1 MAEEETPPKKKKKLL
16 KKSGGDEAAPAK
28 DDAPEESGGGSSK
41 KTLLILVGVGALML
55 GLGVGVGIFA
65 GGMMSDSPDT
75 AQAEGDAVVEEEEDE
90 EEPREKRHNIY
101 VTVGKLLAAVEH
113 NGSTRYIQAEVDLVG
128 YEKEVMDDAQH
139 NVPALRNRLLL
150 LFSSQNFDDVRT
162 VPGRERLR
170 LESLKAV
177 NDVLELGP
185 KGHKI
190 EDVYFTAFV
199 IQ

>member
-1 MAEEETPPKKKKKLL
+1 MAEDEATKKKRSEDEEPSEAS
-16 KKSGGDEAAPAK
+16 SGGK
-28 DDAPEESGGGSSK
+28 RK
-41 KTLLILVGVGALML
+41 LILLIVGAILLL
-55 GLGVGVGIFA
+55 GIGIGAGFFVGNMTA
-65 GGMMSDSPDT
+65 DDTDS
-75 AQAEGDAVVEEEEDE
+75 AESAEVDEEEEEEEEDSD
-90 EEPREKRHNIY
+90 RKKKDDRHNIY
-101 VTVGKLLAAVEH
+101 ITVGKLLAAVEH

-128 YEKEVMDDAQH
+128 YEKSVMDDAQH

-162 VPGRERLR
+162 IAGRERLR
-170 LESLKAV
+170 VESLKAV

-185 KGHKI
+185 KGDRV

>member
-1 MAEEETPPKKKKKLL
+1 MAEDEATKKKRSEDEEPSEAS
-16 KKSGGDEAAPAK
+16 SGGK
-28 DDAPEESGGGSSK
+28 RK
-41 KTLLILVGVGALML
+41 LILLIVGAILLL
-55 GLGVGVGIFA
+55 GIGIGAGFFVGNMTA
-65 GGMMSDSPDT
+65 DDPDS
-75 AQAEGDAVVEEEEDE
+75 AESAEVDEEEEEEDSD
-90 EEPREKRHNIY
+90 RKKKDDRHNIY
-101 VTVGKLLAAVEH
+101 ITVGKLLAAVEH

-128 YEKEVMDDAQH
+128 YEKSVMDDAPH

-162 VPGRERLR
+162 IAGRERLR
-170 LESLKAV
+170 VESLKAV

-185 KGHKI
+185 KGDRV

>member
-1 MAEEETPPKKKKKLL
+1 MAEDEATKKKRSEDEEPSEAS
-16 KKSGGDEAAPAK
+16 SGGK
-28 DDAPEESGGGSSK
+28 RK
-41 KTLLILVGVGALML
+41 LILLIVGAILLL
-55 GLGVGVGIFA
+55 GIGIGAGFFVGNMTA
-65 GGMMSDSPDT
+65 DDPDS
-75 AQAEGDAVVEEEEDE
+75 AESAEVDEEEEEEEEDSD
-90 EEPREKRHNIY
+90 RKKKDDRHNIY
-101 VTVGKLLAAVEH
+101 ITVGKLLAAVEH

-128 YEKEVMDDAQH
+128 YEKSVMDDAQH

-162 VPGRERLR
+162 IAGRERLR
-170 LESLKAV
+170 VESLKAV

-185 KGHKI
+185 KGDRV

>member
-1 MAEEETPPKKKKKLL
+1 MAEDEATKKKRSEDEEHSEAS
-16 KKSGGDEAAPAK
+16 SGGK
-28 DDAPEESGGGSSK
+28 RK
-41 KTLLILVGVGALML
+41 LILLIVGAILLL
-55 GLGVGVGIFA
+55 GIGIGAGFFVGNMTA
-65 GGMMSDSPDT
+65 DDPDS
-75 AQAEGDAVVEEEEDE
+75 AESAEVDEEEEEEDSD
-90 EEPREKRHNIY
+90 RKKKDDRHNIY
-101 VTVGKLLAAVEH
+101 ITVGKLLAAVEH

-128 YEKEVMDDAQH
+128 YEKSVMDDAQH

-162 VPGRERLR
+162 IAGRERLR
-170 LESLKAV
+170 VESLKAV

-185 KGHKI
+185 KGDRV

>member
-1 MAEEETPPKKKKKLL
+1 MEAMAEDEATKKKRSEDEEPSEAS
-16 KKSGGDEAAPAK
+16 SGGK
-28 DDAPEESGGGSSK
+28 RK
-41 KTLLILVGVGALML
+41 LILLIVGAILLL
-55 GLGVGVGIFA
+55 GIGIGAGFFVGNMTA
-65 GGMMSDSPDT
+65 DDPDS
-75 AQAEGDAVVEEEEDE
+75 AESAEVDEEEEEEDSD
-90 EEPREKRHNIY
+90 RKKKDDRHNIY
-101 VTVGKLLAAVEH
+101 ITVGKLLAAVEH

-128 YEKEVMDDAQH
+128 YEKSVMDDAQH

-162 VPGRERLR
+162 IAGRERLR
-170 LESLKAV
+170 VESLKAV

-185 KGHKI
+185 KGDRV

>member
-1 MAEEETPPKKKKKLL
+1 MAEEAPPKKKKKLL
-16 KKSGGDEAAPAK
+16 KKSGGDEAAPTR
-28 DDAPEESGGGSSK
+28 DDDQVEGEGGGK
-41 KTLLILVGVGALML
+41 KKILILVGIAVLML
-55 GLGVGVGIFA
+55 GLGVGIGMFA
-65 GGMMSDSPDT
+65 GGMMNDSSDT
-75 AQAEGDAVVEEEEDE
+75 AGADAEVEEVEEEEQE
-90 EEPREKRHNIY
+90 AEPREKRHSIY
-101 VTVGKLLAAVEH
+101 VTVGKLLAAVDHE
-113 NGSTRYIQAEVDLVG
+113 GATRYIQAEVDLVG
-128 YEKEVMDDAQH
+128 YDKEVMDDAQH

-162 VPGRERLR
+162 IPGRERLR

-185 KGHKI
+185 KGDKI

>member
-1 MAEEETPPKKKKKLL
+1 MAEDEATKKKRSEDEEPSEAS
-16 KKSGGDEAAPAK
+16 SGGK
-28 DDAPEESGGGSSK
+28 RK
-41 KTLLILVGVGALML
+41 LILLIVGAILL
-55 GLGVGVGIFA
+55 LAIGIGAGFFVGNMTA
-65 GGMMSDSPDT
+65 DDPDS
-75 AQAEGDAVVEEEEDE
+75 AESAEVDEEEEEEDSD
-90 EEPREKRHNIY
+90 RKKKDDRHNIY
-101 VTVGKLLAAVEH
+101 ITVGKLLAAVEH

-128 YEKEVMDDAQH
+128 YEKSVMDDAQH

-162 VPGRERLR
+162 IAGRERLR
-170 LESLKAV
+170 VESLKAV

-185 KGHKI
+185 KGDRV

>member
-1 MAEEETPPKKKKKLL
+1 MEAMAEDEATKKKRSEDEEPSEAS
-16 KKSGGDEAAPAK
+16 SGGK
-28 DDAPEESGGGSSK
+28 RK
-41 KTLLILVGVGALML
+41 LILLIVGAILLL
-55 GLGVGVGIFA
+55 GIGIGAGFFVGNMTA
-65 GGMMSDSPDT
+65 DDPDS
-75 AQAEGDAVVEEEEDE
+75 AESAEVDEEEEEEEEDSD
-90 EEPREKRHNIY
+90 RKKKDDRHNIY
-101 VTVGKLLAAVEH
+101 ITVGKLLAAVEH

-128 YEKEVMDDAQH
+128 YEKSVMDDAQH

-162 VPGRERLR
+162 IAGRERLR
-170 LESLKAV
+170 VESLKAV

-185 KGHKI
+185 KGDRV

>member
-1 MAEEETPPKKKKKLL
+1 MEAMAEDEATKKKRSEDEEPSEAS
-16 KKSGGDEAAPAK
+16 SGGK
-28 DDAPEESGGGSSK
+28 RK
-41 KTLLILVGVGALML
+41 LILLIVGAILLL
-55 GLGVGVGIFA
+55 GIGIGAGFFVGNMTA
-65 GGMMSDSPDT
+65 DDPDS
-75 AQAEGDAVVEEEEDE
+75 AESAEVDEEEEDSD
-90 EEPREKRHNIY
+90 RKKKDDRHNIY
-101 VTVGKLLAAVEH
+101 ITVGKLLAAVEH

-128 YEKEVMDDAQH
+128 YEKSVMDDAQH

-162 VPGRERLR
+162 IAGRERLR
-170 LESLKAV
+170 VESLKAV

-185 KGHKI
+185 KGDRV

>member
-1 MAEEETPPKKKKKLL
+1 MEAMAEDEATKKKRSEDEEPSEAS
-16 KKSGGDEAAPAK
+16 SGGK
-28 DDAPEESGGGSSK
+28 RK
-41 KTLLILVGVGALML
+41 LILLIVGAILLL
-55 GLGVGVGIFA
+55 GIGIGAGFFVGNMTA
-65 GGMMSDSPDT
+65 DDPDS
-75 AQAEGDAVVEEEEDE
+75 AESAEVDEEEEEEDSD
-90 EEPREKRHNIY
+90 RKKKDDRHNIFI
-101 VTVGKLLAAVEH
+101 TVGKLLAAVEH

-128 YEKEVMDDAQH
+128 YEKSVMDDAQH

-162 VPGRERLR
+162 IAGRERLR
-170 LESLKAV
+170 VESLKAV

-185 KGHKI
+185 KGDRV

>member
-1 MAEEETPPKKKKKLL
+1 MAEDEATKKKRSEDEEPSEASSSGKRKLI
-16 KKSGGDEAAPAK
+16 
-28 DDAPEESGGGSSK
+28 
-41 KTLLILVGVGALML
+41 LLIVGAILLL
-55 GLGVGVGIFA
+55 GIGIGAGFFVGNMTA
-65 GGMMSDSPDT
+65 DDPDS
-75 AQAEGDAVVEEEEDE
+75 AESAEVDEEEEEEDSD
-90 EEPREKRHNIY
+90 RKKKDDRHNIY
-101 VTVGKLLAAVEH
+101 ITVGKLLAAVEH

-128 YEKEVMDDAQH
+128 YEKSVMDDAQH

-162 VPGRERLR
+162 IAGRERLR
-170 LESLKAV
+170 VESLKAV

-185 KGHKI
+185 KGDRV

>member
-1 MAEEETPPKKKKKLL
+1 MAEDEATKKKRSEDEEPSEAS
-16 KKSGGDEAAPAK
+16 SGGK
-28 DDAPEESGGGSSK
+28 RK
-41 KTLLILVGVGALML
+41 LILLIVGAILLL
-55 GLGVGVGIFA
+55 GIGIGAGFFVGNMTA
-65 GGMMSDSPDT
+65 DEPDS
-75 AQAEGDAVVEEEEDE
+75 AESAEVDEEEEEEDSD
-90 EEPREKRHNIY
+90 RKKKNDRHNIY
-101 VTVGKLLAAVEH
+101 ITVGKLLAAVEH

-128 YEKEVMDDAQH
+128 YEKSVMDDAQH

-162 VPGRERLR
+162 IAGRERLR
-170 LESLKAV
+170 VESLKAV

-185 KGHKI
+185 KGDRV

>member
-1 MAEEETPPKKKKKLL
+1 MEAMAEDEATKKKRSEDEEPSEAS
-16 KKSGGDEAAPAK
+16 SGGK
-28 DDAPEESGGGSSK
+28 RK
-41 KTLLILVGVGALML
+41 LILLIVGAILLL
-55 GLGVGVGIFA
+55 GIGIGAGFFVGNMTA
-65 GGMMSDSPDT
+65 DDPDS
-75 AQAEGDAVVEEEEDE
+75 AESAEVDEEDE
-90 EEPREKRHNIY
+90 DTDRKKTDDRHNIY
-101 VTVGKLLAAVEH
+101 ITVGKLLAAVEH

-128 YEKEVMDDAQH
+128 YEKSVMDDAQH

-162 VPGRERLR
+162 IAGRERLR
-170 LESLKAV
+170 VESLKAV

-185 KGHKI
+185 KGDRV

>member
-1 MAEEETPPKKKKKLL
+1 MAEDEATKKKRSEDEEPSEAS
-16 KKSGGDEAAPAK
+16 SGGK
-28 DDAPEESGGGSSK
+28 RK
-41 KTLLILVGVGALML
+41 LILLIVGAILLL
-55 GLGVGVGIFA
+55 GIGIGAGFFVGNMTA
-65 GGMMSDSPDT
+65 DDPDS
-75 AQAEGDAVVEEEEDE
+75 AESAEVDEEEEDSD
-90 EEPREKRHNIY
+90 RKKKDDRHNIY
-101 VTVGKLLAAVEH
+101 ITVGKLLAAVEH

-128 YEKEVMDDAQH
+128 YEKSVMDDAQH

-162 VPGRERLR
+162 IAGRERLR
-170 LESLKAV
+170 VESLKAV

-185 KGHKI
+185 KGDRV